1 MNIVLFESLNKI
13 NSINATDR
21 RYSHIR
27 KVLGKTVGDE
37 FRCGVINGDKGQG
50 KILTLN
56 DNELVFEYTPLQ
68 EKDESGI
75 KLCVVLGAVRPIC
88 LKRIIRAAA
97 ECGVYKIILTLPRLA
112 EKSYILSDFVKNDW
126 KQTAIDGAEQSGETS
141 LLHFEVVPD
150 LKEALKKAKE
160 DMTSVFGME
169 PRQIVLDNKTEF
181 YKIDV
186 PFLQNEKI
194 SLPSVVAIGSERGW
208 TDEERLVF
216 MEHGYEPRKIS
227 SRILRTETA
236 VITSLYPFL
245 K

>member
-13 NSINATDR
+13 NSLSSSDR
-21 RYSHIR
+21 RYSHIIN
-27 KVLGKTVGDE
+27 VLGKKEGDE
-37 FRCGVINGDKGQG
+37 FKCGVIASSKGQG

-56 DNELVFEYTPLQ
+56 DNELVFEYTPLHD
-68 EKDESGI
+68 KDETGI

-88 LKRIIRAAA
+88 LKRIVRAAT

-112 EKSYILSDFVKNDW
+112 EKSYILSDFVKSDW

-141 LLHFEVVPD
+141 LLHFEVVPN
-150 LKEALKKAKE
+150 LKEALKKSKA

-169 PRQIVLDNKTEF
+169 PKQIVLDNKTEY
-181 YKIDV
+181 YKKVV
-186 PFLQNEKI
+186 PFLQDEKI

-208 TDEERLVF
+208 TDEERALF
-216 MEHGYEPRKIS
+216 IESGYEPKKIS

>member
-13 NSINATDR
+13 NSLSSSDR
-21 RYSHIR
+21 RYSHIIN
-27 KVLGKTVGDE
+27 VLGKKEGDE
-37 FRCGVINGDKGQG
+37 FKCGVIASSKGCAKIIKVNGE
-50 KILTLN
+50 
-56 DNELVFEYTPLQ
+56 ELVFEYTPLQ

-88 LKRIIRAAA
+88 LKRVVRAAA

-141 LLHFEVVPD
+141 LLRFEVIPN
-150 LKEALKKAKE
+150 LKEALKKAK
-160 DMTSVFGME
+160 DDIMHAFGKDPE
-169 PRQIVLDNKTEF
+169 QIVLDNKTEF
-181 YKIDV
+181 YKKDV
-186 PFLQNEKI
+186 PFLQNEKV

-208 TDEERLVF
+208 TDEERALFV
-216 MEHGYEPRKIS
+216 ESGYEPKKIS
-227 SRILRTETA
+227 SSILRTETA